1 MVRSTDSQNFKKKGS
16 TSSRSAMSCSAAAS
30 AGTAA
35 WPAALHTA
43 ATLQQ
48 KHFQASTAW
57 AAAQRQSAVQYHR
70 SAGQCQAMCRAM
82 SSNVQGNVKQSRIW
96 MLYCCA
102 VRSEAPTWWELGKE
116 ARTSRAAAAGQSP
129 TAAPRRW
136 CVAHTARTPA
146 HAAARRRRCPLPA
159 PPPIQPPALW

>member
-82 SSNVQGNVKQSRIW
+82 SSNLESGCYIV
-96 MLYCCA
+96 
-102 VRSEAPTWWELGKE
+102 APCGLRRQLGGSLAKK
-116 ARTSRAAAAGQSP
+116 RALLEQQPLASLRQLLHDAG
-129 TAAPRRW
+129 A
-136 CVAHTARTPA
+136 
-146 HAAARRRRCPLPA
+146 
-159 PPPIQPPALW
+159 